1 MLDKQEQLAS
11 LGARL
16 LDRSG
21 AISTAYQAESD
32 DTNAHS
38 VLSLVCDNVSA
49 AYTKALQWAG
59 EMMGATGETSLSIP
73 TDFAVDKLDA
83 QTLTALF
90 AAVQGGQLPA
100 SDFWAAL
107 REAGY
112 IDAEKS
118 DDEIREELASQGT
131 NQTDLTGALDGIDE
145 TD

>member
-1 MLDKQEQLAS
+1 
-11 LGARL
+11 
-16 LDRSG
+16 
-21 AISTAYQAESD
+21 
-32 DTNAHS
+32 
-38 VLSLVCDNVSA
+38 
-49 AYTKALQWAG
+49 
-59 EMMGATGETSLSIP
+59 MMGATGETSLSIP

-112 IDAEKS
+112 VDAEKS